1 MIFENDIKTRILGGG
16 IISIISSIH
25 FLITG
30 KSTNITN
37 TYFKI
42 IKLKDF
48 ITNISF
54 FLGMIFSTSFFY
66 NFYKSWYYFFELRI
80 YYPFSLSITGFILS
94 GFLIGFGSKMTKGC
108 FIKHSLNGI
117 SSLNKR
123 SLIICIVMLI
133 SCFSF
138 AFLKEEYNLF
148 IYDNSIDPKID
159 QWDNDFVNK
168 VFFFASF
175 IIEICFGIYF
185 LLYQKLKDFLLP
197 FIYFISGA
205 IFAYGELLLN
215 ISKRHDVIQSF
226 LILKKT
232 WNHQIIIGIFI
243 SIVLNLILYQLII
256 YFKKTPLLNEEYKI
270 PKRNNI
276 DLFLFIGSII
286 YGAGIGLSGIFTGS
300 CISLCYIYMPRT
312 LIFILM
318 LSIGLYLEYFLDKYL
333 NKVNIGD
340 NYVTLLNN
348 DNDDD
353 EDD

>member
-1 MIFENDIKTRILGGG
+1 MIFEDNIKSRILGGG

-25 FLITG
+25 FLLTG

-42 IKLKDF
+42 IKPKDF
-48 ITNISF
+48 IINISL

-66 NFYKSWYYFFELRI
+66 NYYKSWYYFFEIRM
-80 YYPFSLSITGFILS
+80 YYPSYLSITGFILS

-117 SSLNKR
+117 SNLNKR
-123 SLIICIVMLI
+123 SLIISIIMII
-133 SCFSF
+133 SFFIFSY
-138 AFLKEEYNLF
+138 LKNKYNWL
-148 IYDNSIDPKID
+148 IYDNSLDPKID
-159 QWDNDFVNK
+159 QWESDIVNK

-175 IIEICFGIYF
+175 IIEICFGFYYLFFQQI
-185 LLYQKLKDFLLP
+185 KDFLFP
-197 FIYFISGA
+197 FIYFISGM

-215 ISKRHDVIQSF
+215 ITKRHDVIQSF
-226 LILKKT
+226 LILNNN
-232 WNHQIIIGIFI
+232 WNYQIFIGIITSIII
-243 SIVLNLILYQLII
+243 NLILYQLII
-256 YFKKTPLLNEEYKI
+256 NFKKKPFLNNEFKT

-286 YGAGIGLSGIFTGS
+286 YGAGIGLSGIFTGT
-300 CISLCYIYMPRT
+300 CISLSYIYMPRS
-312 LIFILM
+312 LIFLFMI
-318 LSIGLYLEYFLDKYL
+318 SIGLYLEFFLDKYI

-340 NYVTLLNN
+340 NYTNLLN
-348 DNDDD
+348 DDDD

>member
-25 FLITG
+25 YLLTG

-37 TYFKI
+37 TYFKVI
-42 IKLKDF
+42 RFKDF

-54 FLGMIFSTSFFY
+54 FLGMIFSTSYFY
-66 NFYKSWYYFFELRI
+66 NYYKSWYYFFELRV
-80 YYPFSLSITGFILS
+80 YYPFQLSITGFILS

-117 SSLNKR
+117 SNLNKR
-123 SLIICIVMLI
+123 SLIIFIVMLS
-133 SCFSF
+133 SCLIF
-138 AFLKEEYNLF
+138 AYLKEEYNLF
-148 IYDNSIDPKID
+148 IYNNSFDPKID
-159 QWDNDFVNK
+159 QWDNDFVTK
-168 VFFFASF
+168 VFFFVSF
-175 IIEICFGIYF
+175 ILEICFGIYF
-185 LLYQKLKDFLLP
+185 FFIHKLKDFLLSL
-197 FIYFISGA
+197 IYFISGS

-226 LILKKT
+226 LIFKKN
-232 WNHQIIIGIFI
+232 WNYQILIGIIIT
-243 SIVLNLILYQLII
+243 IVLNLIFHQLIMSC
-256 YFKKTPLLNEEYKI
+256 KKTPFLNKEYKI
-270 PKRNNI
+270 PKRDNI

-318 LSIGLYLEYFLDKYL
+318 ISIGLYLESFLDKCL
-333 NKVNIGD
+333 NTINIGD
-340 NYVTLLNN
+340 SYENLL
-348 DNDDD
+348 NDDD

>member
-1 MIFENDIKTRILGGG
+1 MIFEDNIKSRILGGG

-25 FLITG
+25 FLLTG

-42 IKLKDF
+42 IKPKDF
-48 ITNISF
+48 IINISF

-66 NFYKSWYYFFELRI
+66 NYYKSWYYFFEIRM
-80 YYPFSLSITGFILS
+80 YYPSYLSITGFILS

-175 IIEICFGIYF
+175 IIEICF
-185 LLYQKLKDFLLP
+185 
-197 FIYFISGA
+197 YFISGA

-318 LSIGLYLEYFLDKYL
+318 LSIGLYLEYFLDNYL